1 MPVIEQEGGLVVGD
15 TRGQASGSDAAGL
28 PGIVAKH
35 FQQTQA
41 DGLAGL
47 ALRRGDIEVGSYREM
62 LIAIG
67 MSNPQGED
75 GTLMPGAEEMLFE
88 EGIDLVEDPG
98 EGLRLVI
105 SIFIRRHGAKMRE
118 AGYICQG

>member
-1 MPVIEQEGGLVVGD
+1 
-15 TRGQASGSDAAGL
+15 
-28 PGIVAKH
+28 
-35 FQQTQA
+35 
-41 DGLAGL
+41 
-47 ALRRGDIEVGSYREM
+47 M